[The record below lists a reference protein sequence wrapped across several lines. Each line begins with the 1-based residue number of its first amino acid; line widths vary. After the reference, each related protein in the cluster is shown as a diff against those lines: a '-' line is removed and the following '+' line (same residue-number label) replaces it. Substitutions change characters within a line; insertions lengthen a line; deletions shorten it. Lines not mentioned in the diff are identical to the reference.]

1 MEIIEKE
8 KVKEVPADYF
18 CDKYSLMGKEQSR
31 CWSIRWVISSCKCKY
46 QRS

>member
-18 CDKYSLMGKEQSR
+18 CDKYGRNQGDLDELIGVLTDKINVS
-31 CWSIRWVISSCKCKY
+31 
-46 QRS
+46 

>member
-18 CDKYSLMGKEQSR
+18 YDKYGRREGDYYDGHRNVNGKANAALALG
-31 CWSIRWVISSCKCKY
+31 KL
-46 QRS
+46 

>member
-18 CDKYSLMGKEQSR
+18 CDKYGRREDDYYYGRRNVNGKANAALALD
-31 CWSIRWVISSCKCKY
+31 KL
-46 QRS
+46 